1 METETKDLAPV
12 LIKIAEENIYILF
25 LIVIAYFVYK
35 VYLKKLEL
43 SKVNED
49 FLERL
54 ENLENDFEE
63 VKSKS
68 EISLSKIEE
77 LKLKFTF
84 LKSEIDD

>member
-25 LIVIAYFVYK
+25 LIVIAYFIYK
-35 VYLKKLEL
+35 IYLKKLEL

-54 ENLENDFEE
+54 ESLENDFEE
-63 VKSKS
+63 VRSKS

>member
-25 LIVIAYFVYK
+25 LIVIAYFIYK
-35 VYLKKLEL
+35 IYLKKLEL